1 MKSEWDFGTVIGLVS
16 GVICIFVAMVW
27 PEGDTP
33 IIIPTEGGGFRWEQL
48 GWFFQPQS
56 VFIVVGG
63 VLCATLVNYPLKAV
77 LGLGKVFKNV
87 ILSEKFD
94 FTGMIDNIVV
104 LAEKS
109 RKDGLLSLESGL
121 SEIDSVFLR
130 NGVELA
136 INERDSSRLRIRDP
150 NATFTVGSS
159 VKTTALADLAN
170 LVIDGNGTFNVPELT
185 TKTINITSS
194 GTQVSASGDLTL
206 TTELEVNSGTTFNA
220 NTNTIAAK
228 NVDVNGG
235 TLDLRNSTLNFYTGA
250 SDVWAMTSTSTLTTG
265 NTTVTGANAGT
276 PAGTPIYMPTSN
288 ASSSN
293 FEIVGDVD
301 LLVSYGETDLTVI
314 GSVTNCTKNSDASII
329 RQWHHTLDTQQL
341 LDADEAGDDDLRLT
355 KPALDNALELMTK

>member
-27 PEGDTP
+27 PEGDTAT
-33 IIIPTEGGGFRWEQL
+33 IIPTEGSGFRWEQL
-48 GWFFQPQS
+48 AWFFQPQS

-136 INERDSSRLRIRDP
+136 INERDSSRLR
-150 NATFTVGSS
+150 TFLSMDLNNISTRHIGAQEIVLYMAAYAPAFGMLGTVLGLIIMMNKFQMSGETSS
-159 VKTTALADLAN
+159 IDFNVAEQFASLLSGMGTAL
-170 LVIDGNGTFNVPELT
+170 I
-185 TKTINITSS
+185 
-194 GTQVSASGDLTL
+194 
-206 TTELEVNSGTTFNA
+206 TTFYGVFFA
-220 NTNTIAAK
+220 NMVFLPIAGK
-228 NVDVNGG
+228 LKRRSEN
-235 TLDLRNSTLNFYTGA
+235 
-250 SDVWAMTSTSTLTTG
+250 
-265 NTTVTGANAGT
+265 
-276 PAGTPIYMPTSN
+276 
-288 ASSSN
+288 
-293 FEIVGDVD
+293 
-301 LLVSYGETDLTVI
+301 
-314 GSVTNCTKNSDASII
+314 
-329 RQWHHTLDTQQL
+329 
-341 LDADEAGDDDLRLT
+341 
-355 KPALDNALELMTK
+355 ELMLKNIVLEGIISIHGREHPILIKEKLMTFVALSERKMSEKKEV

>member
-1 MKSEWDFGTVIGLVS
+1 MKSEWDFGTVIGLLS

-33 IIIPTEGGGFRWEQL
+33 TIIPTEGSGFRWEQL

-109 RKDGLLSLESGL
+109 RKDGLLSLEASL

-136 INERDSSRLRIRDP
+136 INERDSSRLR
-150 NATFTVGSS
+150 TFLSMDLNNISTRHIGAQEIVLYMAAYAPAFGMLGTVLGLIIMMNKFQMSGETSS
-159 VKTTALADLAN
+159 IDFNVAEQFASLLSGMGTAL
-170 LVIDGNGTFNVPELT
+170 I
-185 TKTINITSS
+185 
-194 GTQVSASGDLTL
+194 
-206 TTELEVNSGTTFNA
+206 TTFYGVFFA
-220 NTNTIAAK
+220 NMVFLPIAGK
-228 NVDVNGG
+228 LKRRSEN
-235 TLDLRNSTLNFYTGA
+235 
-250 SDVWAMTSTSTLTTG
+250 
-265 NTTVTGANAGT
+265 
-276 PAGTPIYMPTSN
+276 
-288 ASSSN
+288 
-293 FEIVGDVD
+293 
-301 LLVSYGETDLTVI
+301 
-314 GSVTNCTKNSDASII
+314 
-329 RQWHHTLDTQQL
+329 
-341 LDADEAGDDDLRLT
+341 
-355 KPALDNALELMTK
+355 ELMLKNIVLEGIISIHGREHPILIKEKLMTFVALSERKMSEKKEV

>member
-33 IIIPTEGGGFRWEQL
+33 TIIPTEGSGFRWEQL
-48 GWFFQPQS
+48 AWFFQPQS

-109 RKDGLLSLESGL
+109 RKDGLLSLEAGL

-136 INERDSSRLRIRDP
+136 INERDSSRLR
-150 NATFTVGSS
+150 TFLSMDLNNISTRHIGAQEIILYMAAYAPAFGMLGTVLGLIIMMNKFQMSGETSS
-159 VKTTALADLAN
+159 IDFNVAEQFASLLSGMGTAL
-170 LVIDGNGTFNVPELT
+170 I
-185 TKTINITSS
+185 
-194 GTQVSASGDLTL
+194 
-206 TTELEVNSGTTFNA
+206 TTFYGVFFA
-220 NTNTIAAK
+220 NMVFLPIAGK
-228 NVDVNGG
+228 LKRRSEN
-235 TLDLRNSTLNFYTGA
+235 
-250 SDVWAMTSTSTLTTG
+250 
-265 NTTVTGANAGT
+265 
-276 PAGTPIYMPTSN
+276 
-288 ASSSN
+288 
-293 FEIVGDVD
+293 
-301 LLVSYGETDLTVI
+301 
-314 GSVTNCTKNSDASII
+314 
-329 RQWHHTLDTQQL
+329 
-341 LDADEAGDDDLRLT
+341 
-355 KPALDNALELMTK
+355 ELMLKNIVLEGIISIHGREHPILIREKLMTFVALSERKMSEKKEV